1 MAITLITNAVIVNE
15 GQTIHGSVAIEDD
28 RFIYIGEETPVYDGA
43 EVIDAGGKHLLPG
56 VIDGQVHFRDPG
68 VTHKADMETES
79 KAAVAGGV
87 TSYIDMP
94 NSRPNVL
101 NHEVWQAKN
110 ELAATK
116 SLANFDFYMG
126 LNNDNVDEL
135 LVTDTTGYSCLS
147 DDGLYFS
154 GPGNLLADSEETL
167 DKIFSKSKNI
177 IAIHAEIEQIIIE
190 NEEKFKAEY
199 GEDVPVKFHPVIRS
213 EEACVK
219 ATERAI
225 RLAKKH
231 NARLHV
237 LHLTT
242 AKEAAMFSNDIP
254 LEQKRI
260 TTEASVHHLWFND
273 SDYEEKGTLIKWN
286 PAIKTEQDRLGL
298 LEALNDDRI
307 DIITTDHAPH
317 TLEEKQNTYFKVMS
331 GGPFVQHSLVAMIEL
346 HKRGYISL
354 EKMVEKMCH
363 NPALLYGF
371 KDRGYIRPGYKAD
384 FTIVDMNEPWTVVK
398 DNILYKCGWSPV
410 EGQEFSAKVKQTY
423 VNGHKVYDNGQ
434 FDDSKKGEQLELLPW
449 DERVYVKNI

>member
-1 MAITLITNAVIVNE
+1 MAITIITNAVIINE
-15 GQTIHGSVAIEDD
+15 GKTFNGSVAIEQD
-28 RFIYIGEETPVYDGA
+28 RFIYIGKTMPEYTDA
-43 EVIDAGGKHLLPG
+43 LIIDAKGKYLIPG

-68 VTHKADMETES
+68 VTHKADMESES

-110 ELAATK
+110 ALAATK
-116 SLANFDFYMG
+116 SLANYDFYMG
-126 LNNDNVDEL
+126 LNNDNVDVL
-135 LVTDTTGYSCLS
+135 LDTDTTGYSCLS
-147 DDGLYFS
+147 DDGLYFA

-177 IAIHAEIEQIIIE
+177 IAIHAEIEGIIHK
-190 NEEKFKAEY
+190 NEQKFKAEY
-199 GEDVPVKFHPVIRS
+199 GEDVPVKFHPIIRS

-225 RLAKKH
+225 RLATKH

-242 AKEAAMFSNDIP
+242 AKEAAMFRNDIP
-254 LEQKRI
+254 LEEKRI

-298 LEALNDDRI
+298 IAAINDDRI

-317 TLEEKQNTYFKVMS
+317 TLEEKQNTYFKAMS
-331 GGPFVQHSLVAMIEL
+331 GGPFVQHSLVVMIEL
-346 HKRGYISL
+346 HLQGYLTL
-354 EKMVEKMCH
+354 EKIVEKMCH

-384 FTIVDMNEPWTVVK
+384 FTLVDMDSPWTVSK

-410 EGQEFSAKVKQTY
+410 EGQTFKAQVKQTY
-423 VNGHKVYDNGQ
+423 VNGHKVFDNGE
-434 FDDSKKGEQLELLPW
+434 FDTSKKGEQLELLPW
-449 DERVYVKNI
+449 EERIYVKSA